1 MCIDVSQKGREA
13 SFIRADWVLRMTQN
27 SKSGHMDKEPSG
39 ADRRQAS
46 NHVLRVLID
55 AGLTYQKTHGDAV
68 ARQFYA
74 SRGIPEELA
83 TRVLSRHSGH
93 RRSGSWGRAR

>member
-1 MCIDVSQKGREA
+1 MEKLPA
-13 SFIRADWVLRMTQN
+13 
-27 SKSGHMDKEPSG
+27 G

-46 NHVLRVLID
+46 NHVLSVLID
-55 AGLTYQKTHGDAV
+55 VGLTYQKTHGNAV

-83 TRVLSRHSGH
+83 ARVLSRPSG
-93 RRSGSWGRAR
+93 RRAARS

>member
-1 MCIDVSQKGREA
+1 MDRE
-13 SFIRADWVLRMTQN
+13 F
-27 SKSGHMDKEPSG
+27 SG

-46 NHVLRVLID
+46 NHVLTVLID
-55 AGLTYQKTHGDAV
+55 VGLTYQKTHGDAV

-83 TRVLSRHSGH
+83 ARVLSRSAG
-93 RRSGSWGRAR
+93 RRAARS

>member
-1 MCIDVSQKGREA
+1 MA
-13 SFIRADWVLRMTQN
+13 SHYARIGNHMTQN
-27 SKSGHMDKEPSG
+27 CGFGKMDKELIG

-46 NHVLRVLID
+46 NHVLTVLID
-55 AGLTYQKTHGDAV
+55 LGLTYQKTHGDAV

-83 TRVLSRHSGH
+83 ARVLSRSSGH
-93 RRSGSWGRAR
+93 RTPRA